1 MPCRPHFDFPRS
13 ILLVIAYFAL
23 ISAPVRVATSSKR
36 LGLSPLR
43 SINFP
48 NLFLTSIM
56 SHDASQKLE
65 SSSNDDQPHEPL
77 MITDAPADS
86 SDQDTKGHS
95 IAVGGEGVQLDHL
108 GPMVINSD
116 GTISRISNWD
126 KLTEPEK
133 SRTIRLVTQR
143 NAMRVQKL
151 KDQPPKT
158 DEQPATSTQDPT
170 QHGEL

>member
-1 MPCRPHFDFPRS
+1 
-13 ILLVIAYFAL
+13 
-23 ISAPVRVATSSKR
+23 
-36 LGLSPLR
+36 
-43 SINFP
+43 
-48 NLFLTSIM
+48 M

-116 GTISRISNWD
+116 GVEFKLHAMSLMRHELISLLIRHYSIFARRFRGSVIGINSLSRKKVGLSGWSPRG
-126 KLTEPEK
+126 TPCEFK
-133 SRTIRLVTQR
+133 S
-143 NAMRVQKL
+143 
-151 KDQPPKT
+151 
-158 DEQPATSTQDPT
+158 
-170 QHGEL
+170 